1 MAGRFGPMAENAA
14 SLDTISQKDLW
25 KLLLKTSEK
34 TPERINVSQNLI
46 DNYFSGNGGMDGMQ
60 KKELSK
66 EQRKE
71 IQDLSREA
79 LKNLNL
85 RWLDIMI
92 NSEAQLREKMSLFW
106 HGHFACR
113 VNNSYFQQELLQL
126 IRENALGNFKDLLM
140 AVSKSP
146 AMLQFLNNQQNR
158 KQHPNENFA
167 REVMELFTMGR
178 GNYTE
183 NDIKEAARSFTGW
196 GFNPQEDLCSVKINM
211 MMEVKPCW
219 ARQAILKEM
228 ISSTC

>member
-1 MAGRFGPMAENAA
+1 MAENAA

-167 REVMELFTMGR
+167 REVMELLPWAGATILK
-178 GNYTE
+178 T
-183 NDIKEAARSFTGW
+183 ISKK
-196 GFNPQEDLCSVKINM
+196 PQGLLPAGALIRREDLCSVKINM